1 MEKVIIDNV
10 DPAEELPEED
20 TAYFEPYSDSDYIA
34 AAFNAITTVEGMDTA
49 IMSNMDEKIIKRIK
63 RQSLKIIAHCLN
75 NMYEELFEDNSDD
88 ATDE

>member
-49 IMSNMDEKIIKRIK
+49 IMSKMDEKRIKRIK

-75 NMYEELFEDNSDD
+75 NMYEELFEDNTDD

>member
-49 IMSNMDEKIIKRIK
+49 IMSKMDEKRIKRIK

>member
-10 DPAEELPEED
+10 DPAEELPQED

-49 IMSNMDEKIIKRIK
+49 IMSKMDEKRIKRIK

>member
-49 IMSNMDEKIIKRIK
+49 IMSKMDEKRIKRIK
-63 RQSLKIIAHCLN
+63 RQCLKIIAHCLN

>member
-10 DPAEELPEED
+10 DPVEELPED

-34 AAFNAITTVEGMDTA
+34 AAFNAITTVEGMDAA
-49 IMSNMDEKIIKRIK
+49 IMSKMDEKRIKRIK

>member
-49 IMSNMDEKIIKRIK
+49 IMSKMDDKRIKRIK

-75 NMYEELFEDNSDD
+75 NLYEELFEDNSDD

>member
-10 DPAEELPEED
+10 DPAEELPQED

-49 IMSNMDEKIIKRIK
+49 IMSKMDEKRIKRIK

-75 NMYEELFEDNSDD
+75 NLYEELFEDNTDD

>member
-10 DPAEELPEED
+10 DPVEELPEED
-20 TAYFEPYSDSDYIA
+20 TVNSDSDYIA

-49 IMSNMDEKIIKRIK
+49 IMSKMDEKRIKRIK

>member
-1 MEKVIIDNV
+1 MEKVIIDNI
-10 DPAEELPEED
+10 DPVEELPEED

-49 IMSNMDEKIIKRIK
+49 IMSKMDEKRIKRIK